1 MPNSL
6 ESMVACDS
14 NSHIEL
20 HVRLASRVAMQDS
33 GKLHIRD
40 ESSFGLCHRGTG
52 RRQLAIKPS
61 FSHRD
66 VVDKGKG
73 KFCAGL
79 GKAKV
84 RQCMQL
90 LIGHRLDQ
98 VEKQKVE
105 AISGTCSEWV
115 YD

>member
-6 ESMVACDS
+6 ESMVACDG

-20 HVRLASRVAMQDS
+20 HVRLASRVACRVSRVAMQDS

-40 ESSFGLCHRGTG
+40 ESSFGLCHRGTVQ
-52 RRQLAIKPS
+52 RLLAIKPS
-61 FSHRD
+61 FSRRD

-73 KFCAGL
+73 KLCAGL

-84 RQCMQL
+84 RQC
-90 LIGHRLDQ
+90 
-98 VEKQKVE
+98 V
-105 AISGTCSEWV
+105 CS
-115 YD
+115 Y